1 MKLYKIYEN
10 LLTESKISGCL
21 TKYGNQLF
29 AQQLGGTEVN
39 TDIENNHL
47 DLIQK
52 YTDDEFGSELNNDTV
67 EALNSLINC
76 VKQYPEVLEPNNVNV
91 YRGERIKLS
100 YFIENNILI
109 PLKTP
114 IKHTFNA
121 KNPFQSW
128 TENLEVAQSFSNAF
142 DDVNDKMWENF
153 TKEFKMVYNKGEKV
167 ENDFYLNKVLKKY
180 MDLKIPVIVSI
191 KATSETFL
199 FKADVMNKISS
210 MDVPEYEVIRIGNS
224 PISVDM
230 NLSNVLNLYSVKAL
244 NLINDILEYGI

>member
-199 FKADVMNKISS
+199 FKADVMNKISL